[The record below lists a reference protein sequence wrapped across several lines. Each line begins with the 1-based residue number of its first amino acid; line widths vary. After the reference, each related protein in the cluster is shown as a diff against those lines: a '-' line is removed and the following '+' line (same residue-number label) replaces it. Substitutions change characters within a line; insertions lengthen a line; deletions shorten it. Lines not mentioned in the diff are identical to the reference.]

1 MAEKNVPDSALIDN
15 LAEIV
20 AQPQLADLRTMLALL
35 LDRAMQLEVGERV
48 GADPYERS
56 QSRQGY
62 RNGTRPRRFD
72 TRLGTID
79 LAVPKLRFG
88 GYVPTFLERRSRSE
102 RALIAV
108 VQEAVLAGVSTRK
121 MTKLFRALGVE
132 SISKSQASALCAEL
146 DEKANAFRNRPLT
159 KRYPY
164 LMLDALY
171 EKVRVENAVVGQAVV
186 VAYGVGE
193 DGIREV
199 LGVDVVESESLESW
213 TTFLRALI
221 ARGLH
226 GVKLVVSDAHS
237 GLKAAIATTLAG
249 ASWQRCKVH
258 LMRNVLAHV
267 SQRHK
272 AQVGGELTSIFAQPT
287 REAAER
293 QAAAVVAVHRKALP
307 RAMAVLEEGIADAL
321 SFLAFPRPHWRK
333 LASTNPIEHLNRDI
347 RRRTRLVGIFPN
359 IASALRLIT
368 LVLLEQTEDWETER
382 RYMSFDSL
390 TQLYG

>member
-1 MAEKNVPDSALIDN
+1 MAEKSLPDSALIDN

-20 AQPQLADLRTMLALL
+20 AQPQLADLRAMLAML
-35 LDRAMQLEVGERV
+35 LDRAMQLEVDERV
-48 GADPYERS
+48 GAAPFERS
-56 QSRQGY
+56 EGRQGY

-79 LAVPKLRFG
+79 LQVPKLRFG

-146 DEKANAFRNRPLT
+146 DEKANAFRTRPLT

-193 DGIREV
+193 DRIREV
-199 LGVDVVESESLESW
+199 LGVDVVESESMESW

-221 ARGLH
+221 GRGLH

-237 GLKAAIATTLAG
+237 GLKAAIATTFSG

-258 LMRNVLAHV
+258 YADLRIMPMWPWKRPDGR
-267 SQRHK
+267 S
-272 AQVGGELTSIFAQPT
+272 VGS
-287 REAAER
+287 
-293 QAAAVVAVHRKALP
+293 
-307 RAMAVLEEGIADAL
+307 
-321 SFLAFPRPHWRK
+321 
-333 LASTNPIEHLNRDI
+333 
-347 RRRTRLVGIFPN
+347 RR
-359 IASALRLIT
+359 SA
-368 LVLLEQTEDWETER
+368 
-382 RYMSFDSL
+382 
-390 TQLYG
+390 